1 MALAPIHRAL
11 GVRRLVVATMQALS
25 GAGYPGPSAIDM
37 LGNVIPYIGSDEEE
51 KVEIEPLKIMGS
63 LDGDHIRFADC
74 RISAHTNRVFV
85 EDRHIESVSLQLDKK
100 PTSDDVSR
108 ALSGFTSLP
117 HAVH

>member
-37 LGNVIPYIGSDEEE
+37 LGNVIPYIGSEEE
-51 KVEIEPLKIMGS
+51 DKVEIEPLKIMGS
-63 LDGDHIRFADC
+63 IEGDHIRFADC

-85 EDRHIESVSLQLDKK
+85 EDGHMECVSVELEKK
-100 PTSDDVSR
+100 AKPDEVAR
-108 ALSGFTSLP
+108 VLSGF
-117 HAVH
+117 